1 MAGRPKTMVKKVA
14 PLEETAF
21 QLYLDLYEMR
31 PAQYAARE
39 GIEGEDRLAW
49 WWNEAARTVR
59 TASMAVSIL
68 LGQLE
73 ERLVSDMDQEVQAS
87 ARPADEDLRELDG
100 DGRTAWGAGG
110 EAQAGRAARQPRG
123 GVDAAGGDGR
133 GPGLPEAPGVTPEGR
148 PSFGEPADAA
158 RYPVRRALDYQQ
170 KLRQQLFA

>member
-39 GIEGEDRLAW
+39 GVEGEDRLAW
-49 WWNEAARTVR
+49 WWNEAARTVW

-73 ERLVSDMDQEVQAS
+73 ERAGLDSEALEREREMRRGFGSDES
-87 ARPADEDLRELDG
+87 ADEVAE
-100 DGRTAWGAGG
+100 
-110 EAQAGRAARQPRG
+110 EAEKAA
-123 GVDAAGGDGR
+123 
-133 GPGLPEAPGVTPEGR
+133 T
-148 PSFGEPADAA
+148 
-158 RYPVRRALDYQQ
+158 
-170 KLRQQLFA
+170 

>member
-39 GIEGEDRLAW
+39 GVEGEDRLAW

-73 ERLVSDMDQEVQAS
+73 ARAGYDSEALERQRDQRRGLWPAEA
-87 ARPADEDLRELDG
+87 ADE
-100 DGRTAWGAGG
+100 GAE
-110 EAQAGRAARQPRG
+110 EAEKAG
-123 GVDAAGGDGR
+123 
-133 GPGLPEAPGVTPEGR
+133 
-148 PSFGEPADAA
+148 S
-158 RYPVRRALDYQQ
+158 
-170 KLRQQLFA
+170 